1 MWPSGLYI
9 IPLPIN
15 IESGILQGRMQKRK
29 KSQLVI
35 IRLKNE
41 RGSVKI
47 RKRRKADPSDFSG
60 VYQDMVENLGVEV
73 TKRVHKYYN
82 GQQVTFPMRLYSKK
96 YVLERLK
103 EYDGTNL
110 KALSRELGYS
120 ERWIRHLIETT
131 KDEKNPKKDNKCP
144 SSSNKI

>member
-1 MWPSGLYI
+1 MYI

-15 IESGILQGRMQKRK
+15 IEGGILQGRMQKRK

-41 RGSVKI
+41 RGRVKI
-47 RKRRKADPSDFSG
+47 RKIRKADPSDFSG

-120 ERWIRHLIETT
+120 ERWLRHLIETA
-131 KDEKNPKKDNKCP
+131 KDEKNNQ
-144 SSSNKI
+144 NGQ

>member
-15 IESGILQGRMQKRK
+15 IEGGILQGRMQKRK

-41 RGSVKI
+41 RGRVKI

-120 ERWIRHLIETT
+120 ERWLRHLIETT
-131 KDEKNPKKDNKCP
+131 KDEKNNQDGQ
-144 SSSNKI
+144 

>member
-1 MWPSGLYI
+1 MYNAVAN
-9 IPLPIN
+9 N

-41 RGSVKI
+41 RGRVKI
-47 RKRRKADPSDFSG
+47 RKIRKADPSDFSG

-120 ERWIRHLIETT
+120 ERWLRHLIETT
-131 KDEKNPKKDNKCP
+131 KDEKK
-144 SSSNKI
+144 SQ

>member
-1 MWPSGLYI
+1 MYNAVAN
-9 IPLPIN
+9 N

-41 RGSVKI
+41 RGRAKI

-120 ERWIRHLIETT
+120 ERWLRHLIETT
-131 KDEKNPKKDNKCP
+131 KDEKNNQDGQ
-144 SSSNKI
+144 

>member
-1 MWPSGLYI
+1 MYNAVAN
-9 IPLPIN
+9 N

-41 RGSVKI
+41 RGRAKI

-120 ERWIRHLIETT
+120 ERWLRHLIEIT
-131 KDEKNPKKDNKCP
+131 KDEKNNQDGQ
-144 SSSNKI
+144 

>member
-1 MWPSGLYI
+1 VYNAVAN
-9 IPLPIN
+9 N

-29 KSQLVI
+29 KSRLVI

-41 RGSVKI
+41 RGRAKI
-47 RKRRKADPSDFSG
+47 RKIRKADSSDFSG

-120 ERWIRHLIETT
+120 ERWLRHLIETT
-131 KDEKNPKKDNKCP
+131 KDEKK
-144 SSSNKI
+144 SQ

>member
-1 MWPSGLYI
+1 MSPSGLYI

-15 IESGILQGRMQKRK
+15 IEGGILQGRMQNRK
-29 KSQLVI
+29 KSRLVI

-41 RGSVKI
+41 RGRVKI

-120 ERWIRHLIETT
+120 ERWLRHLIETT
-131 KDEKNPKKDNKCP
+131 KDEKNNKDGQ
-144 SSSNKI
+144 

>member
-41 RGSVKI
+41 RGRAKI

-120 ERWIRHLIETT
+120 ERWLRHLIETT
-131 KDEKNPKKDNKCP
+131 KDEKNNQDGQ
-144 SSSNKI
+144 

>member
-1 MWPSGLYI
+1 MYNAVAN
-9 IPLPIN
+9 N

-29 KSQLVI
+29 KSRLVI

-41 RGSVKI
+41 RGRAKI
-47 RKRRKADPSDFSG
+47 RKIRKADSSDFSG

-110 KALSRELGYS
+110 KALSRELGY
-120 ERWIRHLIETT
+120 
-131 KDEKNPKKDNKCP
+131 
-144 SSSNKI
+144 

>member
-1 MWPSGLYI
+1 MYI

-15 IESGILQGRMQKRK
+15 IEGGILQGRMQKRK

-41 RGSVKI
+41 RGRVKI
-47 RKRRKADPSDFSG
+47 RKIRKADPSDFSG

-120 ERWIRHLIETT
+120 ERWLRHLIETA
-131 KDEKNPKKDNKCP
+131 KDEKNNQ
-144 SSSNKI
+144 NGE

>member
-1 MWPSGLYI
+1 MYNAVAN
-9 IPLPIN
+9 N

-41 RGSVKI
+41 RGRAKI
-47 RKRRKADPSDFSG
+47 RKIRKADSSDFSG

-120 ERWIRHLIETT
+120 ERWLRHLIETT
-131 KDEKNPKKDNKCP
+131 KDEKK
-144 SSSNKI
+144 SQ

>member
-1 MWPSGLYI
+1 MYNAVAN
-9 IPLPIN
+9 N

-41 RGSVKI
+41 RGRVKI
-47 RKRRKADPSDFSG
+47 RKRRKADSSDFSG
-60 VYQDMVENLGVEV
+60 VYQDMVENLGIEV
-73 TKRVHKYYN
+73 TKRVHKYYK
-82 GQQVTFPMRLYSKK
+82 GQQITFPIRLYSKK

-120 ERWIRHLIETT
+120 ERWLRHLIEIT
-131 KDEKNPKKDNKCP
+131 KDEKNNQDGQ
-144 SSSNKI
+144 

>member
-1 MWPSGLYI
+1 
-9 IPLPIN
+9 
-15 IESGILQGRMQKRK
+15 MQKRK

-41 RGSVKI
+41 RGRAKI

-120 ERWIRHLIETT
+120 ERWLRHLIETT
-131 KDEKNPKKDNKCP
+131 KDEKNLDKDNNCP

>member
-15 IESGILQGRMQKRK
+15 IEGGILQGRMQKRK

-41 RGSVKI
+41 RGRGI
-47 RKRRKADPSDFSG
+47 
-60 VYQDMVENLGVEV
+60 YQDMVENLGVEV

-120 ERWIRHLIETT
+120 ERWLRHLIETT
-131 KDEKNPKKDNKCP
+131 KDEKNNQDGQ
-144 SSSNKI
+144 

>member
-15 IESGILQGRMQKRK
+15 IEGGILQGRMQKRK

-41 RGSVKI
+41 RGRAKI

-120 ERWIRHLIETT
+120 ERWLRHLIETT
-131 KDEKNPKKDNKCP
+131 KDEKNLDKDNNCP

>member
-1 MWPSGLYI
+1 MYI

-15 IESGILQGRMQKRK
+15 IEGGILQGRMQKRK

-41 RGSVKI
+41 RGRAKI
-47 RKRRKADPSDFSG
+47 RKIRKADSSDFSG

-120 ERWIRHLIETT
+120 ERWLRHLIETT
-131 KDEKNPKKDNKCP
+131 KDEKK
-144 SSSNKI
+144 SQ

>member
-15 IESGILQGRMQKRK
+15 IEGGILQGRMQKRK
-29 KSQLVI
+29 KSRLVI

-41 RGSVKI
+41 RGRAKI

-120 ERWIRHLIETT
+120 ERWLRHLIETT
-131 KDEKNPKKDNKCP
+131 KDEKNSEKDNNCP
-144 SSSNKI
+144 SGSNKI

>member
-1 MWPSGLYI
+1 MYI
-9 IPLPIN
+9 IQLPVK
-15 IESGILQGRMQKRK
+15 IEGGILQGRMQKRK
-29 KSQLVI
+29 KSILVI

-47 RKRRKADPSDFSG
+47 RKRRKTNPSDFSG

-103 EYDGTNL
+103 EYDGANL

-120 ERWIRHLIETT
+120 ERWLRHLIKTT
-131 KDEKNPKKDNKCP
+131 KDEEIITMDNKYP
-144 SSSNKI
+144 SSSNKINGGEW

>member
-1 MWPSGLYI
+1 MY
-9 IPLPIN
+9 N
-15 IESGILQGRMQKRK
+15 AVANNMESGILQGRMQKRK

-41 RGSVKI
+41 RGRVKI

-120 ERWIRHLIETT
+120 ERWLRHLIETT

>member
-1 MWPSGLYI
+1 MYNAVAN
-9 IPLPIN
+9 N

-29 KSQLVI
+29 KSRLVI

-41 RGSVKI
+41 RGRAKI
-47 RKRRKADPSDFSG
+47 RKIRKADSSDFSG

-120 ERWIRHLIETT
+120 ERWLRHLIETT
-131 KDEKNPKKDNKCP
+131 KDEKK
-144 SSSNKI
+144 SQ

>member
-1 MWPSGLYI
+1 MYI

-15 IESGILQGRMQKRK
+15 IEGGILQGRMQKRK

-41 RGSVKI
+41 RGRVKI
-47 RKRRKADPSDFSG
+47 RKIRKADPSDFSG

-82 GQQVTFPMRLYSKK
+82 GQQVTFPMRLNSKK

-110 KALSRELGYS
+110 KALSRELGHS
-120 ERWIRHLIETT
+120 ERWLRHLIETA
-131 KDEKNPKKDNKCP
+131 KDEKNNQ
-144 SSSNKI
+144 NGQ

>member
-1 MWPSGLYI
+1 
-9 IPLPIN
+9 
-15 IESGILQGRMQKRK
+15 MQKRK
-29 KSQLVI
+29 KSRLVI

-41 RGSVKI
+41 RG
-47 RKRRKADPSDFSG
+47 RAKRRKADPSDFSG

-120 ERWIRHLIETT
+120 ERWLRHLIETT
-131 KDEKNPKKDNKCP
+131 KDEKNSEKDNNCP
-144 SSSNKI
+144 SGSNKI

>member
-15 IESGILQGRMQKRK
+15 IEGGILQGRMQKRK

-41 RGSVKI
+41 RGRAKI
-47 RKRRKADPSDFSG
+47 RRRRKADPSDFSG

-120 ERWIRHLIETT
+120 ERWLRHLIETT
-131 KDEKNPKKDNKCP
+131 KDEKNNQDGQ
-144 SSSNKI
+144 

>member
-1 MWPSGLYI
+1 
-9 IPLPIN
+9 
-15 IESGILQGRMQKRK
+15 MQKRK
-29 KSQLVI
+29 KSRLVI

-41 RGSVKI
+41 RGRTKI
-47 RKRRKADPSDFSG
+47 RKIRKADSSDFSG

-73 TKRVHKYYN
+73 TRRVHKYYN

-120 ERWIRHLIETT
+120 ERWLRHLIETT
-131 KDEKNPKKDNKCP
+131 KDEKK
-144 SSSNKI
+144 SQ

>member
-1 MWPSGLYI
+1 MYNAVAN
-9 IPLPIN
+9 N

-29 KSQLVI
+29 KSRLVI

-41 RGSVKI
+41 RGRAKI

-73 TKRVHKYYN
+73 TKRVHKYYK
-82 GQQVTFPMRLYSKK
+82 GQQITFPIRLYSKK

-120 ERWIRHLIETT
+120 ERWLRHLIETT
-131 KDEKNPKKDNKCP
+131 KDEKNNQDGQ
-144 SSSNKI
+144 

>member
-1 MWPSGLYI
+1 MYNAVAN
-9 IPLPIN
+9 N

-29 KSQLVI
+29 KSRLVI

-41 RGSVKI
+41 RGRAKI
-47 RKRRKADPSDFSG
+47 RKIRKIRKADSSDFSG

-73 TKRVHKYYN
+73 TRRVHKYYN

-120 ERWIRHLIETT
+120 ERWLRHLIETT
-131 KDEKNPKKDNKCP
+131 KDEKKFEKDNNCP
-144 SSSNKI
+144 ISSNKI

>member
-15 IESGILQGRMQKRK
+15 IEGGILQGRMQKRK

-41 RGSVKI
+41 RGRAKI

-120 ERWIRHLIETT
+120 ERWLRHLIETT
-131 KDEKNPKKDNKCP
+131 KDEKNNQDGQ
-144 SSSNKI
+144 

>member
-1 MWPSGLYI
+1 
-9 IPLPIN
+9 
-15 IESGILQGRMQKRK
+15 MQKIE
-29 KSQLVI
+29 KSKSSI
-35 IRLKNE
+35 IRLNWE
-41 RGSVKI
+41 RRGVKI
-47 RKRRKADPSDFSG
+47 RKRKKVDSSDFSG

-120 ERWIRHLIETT
+120 ERWLRHLIETT
-131 KDEKNPKKDNKCP
+131 KDEKILDKDN
-144 SSSNKI
+144 SSSSSGNKI

>member
-1 MWPSGLYI
+1 MYI

-15 IESGILQGRMQKRK
+15 IEGGILQGRMQKRK

-41 RGSVKI
+41 RGRVKI
-47 RKRRKADPSDFSG
+47 RKIRKADPSDFSG

-120 ERWIRHLIETT
+120 ERWLRHLIETT
-131 KDEKNPKKDNKCP
+131 KDEKNN
-144 SSSNKI
+144 

>member
-1 MWPSGLYI
+1 MFNVIIYK
-9 IPLPIN
+9 IPLLIN

-29 KSQLVI
+29 KSRLVI

-41 RGSVKI
+41 RGRVKI
-47 RKRRKADPSDFSG
+47 RKRRKADSSDFSG

-73 TKRVHKYYN
+73 TKKVHKYYN

-110 KALSRELGYS
+110 KALFRELGYS
-120 ERWIRHLIETT
+120 ERWLRHLIEIT
-131 KDEKNPKKDNKCP
+131 KDEKNNKDGQ
-144 SSSNKI
+144 

>member
-1 MWPSGLYI
+1 MYNAVAN
-9 IPLPIN
+9 N

-41 RGSVKI
+41 RGRAKI

-110 KALSRELGYS
+110 KALARELGYS
-120 ERWIRHLIETT
+120 ERWLRHLIEKT
-131 KDEKNPKKDNKCP
+131 KDEKNN
-144 SSSNKI
+144 